1 MRKLFTS
8 KPVLVLVVFLA
19 IVTGVL
25 WTVRKHSKPEIAPV
39 RAVALSPLFD
49 PRDKSMNILL
59 KGVEVESG
67 RIVGFNAT
75 IRESKSRYN
84 QMKQAVL
91 AYLQG
96 PRSGATQV
104 AVPEGL
110 GLNEFYLTSQGMA
123 VVDLSTSQLKGESF
137 GFYAEALF
145 IRGMIETLTG
155 NFFEVK
161 QVKVLVNGQDAPTL
175 GGHYALGTSEVSAPV
190 STAVAP
196 VN

>member
-1 MRKLFTS
+1 MKKLFTS
-8 KPVLVLVVFLA
+8 KPILTVVVLLA
-19 IVTGVL
+19 LITGSL
-25 WTVRKHSKPEIAPV
+25 WTIRKISAPKIIPV
-39 RAVALSPLFD
+39 RAAALSPLFE

-67 RIVGFNAT
+67 RIVTFNAT
-75 IRESKSRYN
+75 IRESKSRFN

-96 PRSGATQV
+96 PRTGAIRV

-110 GLNEFYLTSQGMA
+110 ALNEFYLTAQGTA
-123 VVDLSTSQLKGESF
+123 VVDLSTSQMKGDSF

-145 IRGMIETLTG
+145 VKGMIEALTG

-161 QVKVLVNGQDAPTL
+161 QVKLLVNGQDATTL
-175 GGHYALGTSEVSAPV
+175 GGHYALGTSEAAAPV
-190 STAVAP
+190 SAMAAP
-196 VN
+196 VY